1 MSEGVVPPI
10 RFHPTGPFLELRQER
25 IAVDHSS
32 HSAHSP
38 TSAAFAFGGSTID
51 AVVAAAADAAARS
64 RTKVR
69 LSANA
74 SSMSCIEDAR
84 CTAHAR
90 RRGIRSIV
98 PAVRRLPLHLYLSS
112 FAPGLMQHMLT
123 DHGYGCA
130 TSHQLIRP
138 AGFACAGSGVRR
150 RKTLIPIT
158 PFTMHNQEVLDC
170 DA

>member
-10 RFHPTGPFLELRQER
+10 RFHPTGPFLELRSER

-38 TSAAFAFGGSTID
+38 TSSAFAFGGSTID

-74 SSMSCIEDAR
+74 SSMSCIGDAR
-84 CTAHAR
+84 CTHR
-90 RRGIRSIV
+90 TCEEKG
-98 PAVRRLPLHLYLSS
+98 
-112 FAPGLMQHMLT
+112 
-123 DHGYGCA
+123 D
-130 TSHQLIRP
+130 
-138 AGFACAGSGVRR
+138 
-150 RKTLIPIT
+150 
-158 PFTMHNQEVLDC
+158 
-170 DA
+170 